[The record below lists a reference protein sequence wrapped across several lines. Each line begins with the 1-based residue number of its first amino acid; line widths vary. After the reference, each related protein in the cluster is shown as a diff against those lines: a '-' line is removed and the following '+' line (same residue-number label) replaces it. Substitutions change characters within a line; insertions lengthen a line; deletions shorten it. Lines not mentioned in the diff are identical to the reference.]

1 MHSKRLNQKL
11 LPNMK
16 VHPIAISELWTAQ
29 AALSVAI
36 VLQVVV
42 WYINRDL
49 TYGPHNFIVAT
60 EIALALSI
68 GLTARQRHRRVKVLY
83 RFLSTGLLA
92 IISLANIAS
101 FLLVARLLIGNSEGL
116 SGRSLLAAAL
126 AIFLTNI
133 IVFALW
139 YWEIDSPGLTG
150 SKWSKNDQ
158 DFQFTQQ
165 DLQKDFPTWQPGFVD
180 YLYLSITN
188 AINFAPAD
196 VRPITHQAKLLMGVQ
211 ALVSVFTLALV
222 LARSISILG

>member
-1 MHSKRLNQKL
+1 
-11 LPNMK
+11 MK
-16 VHPIAISELWTAQ
+16 VHPITTRELWAAQ

-36 VLQVVV
+36 VLQAAV
-42 WYINRDL
+42 WFINRDL
-49 TYGPHNFIVAT
+49 TYGPHNIIVIT
-60 EIALALSI
+60 EIALAIII
-68 GLTARQRHRRVKVLY
+68 GFTAKKRHVRAKSLY
-83 RFLSTGLLA
+83 RVLSTGLLA
-92 IISLANIAS
+92 LISAANIAS
-101 FLLVARLLIGNSEGL
+101 FLLVAQLLIGDSTGL
-116 SGRSLLAAAL
+116 SGKDMLGAAI

-165 DLQKDFPTWQPGFVD
+165 DLRRDFPNWQPGFID
-180 YLYLSITN
+180 YLYLSVTN
-188 AINFAPAD
+188 GINFAPAD
-196 VRPITHQAKLLMGVQ
+196 ARPITAQAKMLMGVQ

>member
-1 MHSKRLNQKL
+1 
-11 LPNMK
+11 MK

>member
-1 MHSKRLNQKL
+1 
-11 LPNMK
+11 MK
-16 VHPIAISELWTAQ
+16 VRPISSRELWAAQ
-29 AALSVAI
+29 AALGVAI

-42 WYINRDL
+42 WAINREL
-49 TYGPHNFIVAT
+49 TYGPHNLIVIT
-60 EIALALSI
+60 EIALAIII
-68 GLTARQRHRRVKVLY
+68 GFTARKRHVQAKSLY
-83 RFLSTGLLA
+83 RILSTGLLA
-92 IISLANIAS
+92 LISLANITS
-101 FLLVARLLIGNSEGL
+101 LFLVARLLITNGQGL
-116 SGRSLLAAAL
+116 SGRELLAAAL

-150 SKWSKNDQ
+150 SKWSKHDK

-165 DLQKDFPTWQPGFVD
+165 DISNDFPDWQAGFID

-188 AINFAPAD
+188 GINFAPAD
-196 VRPITHQAKLLMGVQ
+196 TRPITHQAKMLMGTQ